1 MRLDGSNLVY
11 LKDLGSTYYLS
22 GNCPATLATLDVI
35 AKAEPPTSGAWF
47 IRALC
52 YDKLR
57 QFKPA
62 LAAYD
67 KFLALEQGKT
77 SDQIW
82 QAQQRSKVL
91 RHMLE
96 EKR

>member
-1 MRLDGSNLVY
+1 
-11 LKDLGSTYYLS
+11 
-22 GNCPATLATLDVI
+22 VI

-52 YDKLR
+52 YDKLH

>member
-1 MRLDGSNLVY
+1 MARKLLRHSLF
-11 LKDLGSTYYLS
+11 L
-22 GNCPATLATLDVI
+22 LATSTLF
-35 AKAEPPTSGAWF
+35 AQ
-47 IRALC
+47 LH
-52 YDKLR
+52 

-62 LAAYD
+62 LEAYE
-67 KFLALEQGKT
+67 KFLAMEQGKT

-91 RHMLE
+91 KHMLE